1 MTQIGVVL
9 RPELPP
15 ETIVSAA
22 READK
27 AGVEELWLWEDCFFS
42 GGIATAAA
50 VLAATDRVRVGIGVL
65 PTPLR
70 NVAAT
75 AMEIAT
81 LARVHP
87 GRIRVGLGHGV
98 QDWMAQIGA
107 RVASPMTLLR
117 EQMAALT
124 TLLDGGTVD
133 VEGRYVTLKNVKLD
147 WPPLQPP
154 PLLIGA
160 TGPKTLALSG
170 ETSSGTILTSE
181 TSPEQLKTARGHID
195 GGPDHDI
202 VVYVD
207 SSTEAATATGN
218 LQRWV
223 DAGATTIVL
232 QPSADQTDFAAQFA
246 RAVELQSDFC

>member
-1 MTQIGVVL
+1 MTGIGVVL

-15 ETIVSAA
+15 ESIVAAA
-22 READK
+22 READDV
-27 AGVEELWLWEDCFFS
+27 GVDELWLWEDCFFS

-50 VLAATDRVRVGIGVL
+50 VLAVTDRARVGIGVL

-70 NVAAT
+70 NIAST

-81 LARVHP
+81 LARLYP

-98 QDWMAQIGA
+98 QNWMEQVGA
-107 RVASPMTLLR
+107 RVASPLTLLR
-117 EQMAALT
+117 EQMAALE

-133 VEGRYVTLKNVKLD
+133 VDGRYVKLSNVRLD
-147 WPPLQPP
+147 WPPMTPP
-154 PLLIGA
+154 PLLVGA

-170 ETSSGTILTSE
+170 EISSGTILTSE
-181 TSPEQLKTARGHID
+181 TSPEQVGIARGHI
-195 GGPDHDI
+195 GAGSDHDI

-207 SSTEAATATGN
+207 SPTAAPATADH
-218 LQRWV
+218 LKRWV

-232 QPSADQTDFAAQFA
+232 QPAPDQIDLGAQFA
-246 RAVELQSDFC
+246 RAVELQFLFA